1 MGILNDILNRACIT
15 FLPFLELRAS
25 IPYGLV
31 ATELHWSVVFL
42 IGAGANILLGI
53 LLYLV
58 IGKIAYFA
66 TKNPFLRGLYGRYV
80 ERTQRRIKPL
90 VDKHGEWAL
99 AVFIGIP
106 LPGTGVYSGALAGY
120 LLGMPF
126 RKFLIAAIAGVV
138 IAGVLV
144 VVVSLTG
151 IEAFRVFI
159 RPV

>member
-1 MGILNDILNRACIT
+1 MGILNDILNISWIT

-106 LPGTGVYSGALAGY
+106 LPGTGSTCLSQENSSDRRRITFYG
-120 LLGMPF
+120 
-126 RKFLIAAIAGVV
+126 LIRIM
-138 IAGVLV
+138 
-144 VVVSLTG
+144 G
-151 IEAFRVFI
+151 IKEI
-159 RPV
+159 L

>member
-1 MGILNDILNRACIT
+1 MGILNDILNISWIT

-42 IGAGANILLGI
+42 IAAGANILLGI

-66 TKNPFLRGLYGRYV
+66 SKNPFLGGLYGRYV
-80 ERTQRRIKPL
+80 ERNQRRIKPL

>member
-1 MGILNDILNRACIT
+1 MDILNDILNISWIT

-31 ATELHWSVVFL
+31 ATKLHWSVVL
-42 IGAGANILLGI
+42 IIAAGANIILGI
-53 LLYLV
+53 LLYLA
-58 IGKIAYFA
+58 IGNIVSFA
-66 TKNPFLRGLYGRYV
+66 QKNRFLDSWYRQYV

-90 VDKHGEWAL
+90 VDKYGEWAL

-159 RPV
+159 KPV